1 MFVVFAAASQSDI
14 FQPVGVL
21 VTAKDTGLDATQ
33 ANLPLSALSGG
44 QRTRVALARRLC
56 REPDI
61 LLLDEPTNHLD
72 LDTVAYLENYLV
84 NYRGCVLVISHD
96 RTFLDRVTNK
106 TLVLEYSKA
115 TLYKGNYTASVEQR
129 RIDREIA
136 DTRRDLERLRA
147 DYAELTSWPHI
158 RRRIAEL
165 HLPLAA
171 PRPGQIREIQLTM
184 QYDENQFAG
193 NGSGASRKVA
203 ARAR

>member
-1 MFVVFAAASQSDI
+1 MNIQFGQQRTPRSSARGGASGAWPKMWLATKAAFFCIVAAALFNVNIYLRQKISETDRNI
-14 FQPVGVL
+14 
-21 VTAKDTGLDATQ
+21 
-33 ANLPLSALSGG
+33 
-44 QRTRVALARRLC
+44 RRL
-56 REPDI
+56 
-61 LLLDEPTNHLD
+61 
-72 LDTVAYLENYLV
+72 
-84 NYRGCVLVISHD
+84 
-96 RTFLDRVTNK
+96 
-106 TLVLEYSKA
+106 
-115 TLYKGNYTASVEQR
+115 
-129 RIDREIA
+129 DREIA